1 MAVAAPMVN
10 RNEVF
15 GLAILG
21 PKPSGQNYR
30 PDEIE
35 LIGWATNQIGLDLH
49 ALEVERFAAL
59 AAELRQENATLRSL
73 IPQRA

>member
-1 MAVAAPMVN
+1 MVN